1 MQIKYKQHHEARET
15 GLTKCQLPLIV
26 RLIGCE
32 DGRSFLDQSHCEV
45 NQKQSNPVI
54 VSLILKLVAS

>member
-15 GLTKCQLPLIV
+15 GLTKCQLLLIV

-32 DGRSFLDQSHCEV
+32 DGGSFLDQSHCEV

-54 VSLILKLVAS
+54 